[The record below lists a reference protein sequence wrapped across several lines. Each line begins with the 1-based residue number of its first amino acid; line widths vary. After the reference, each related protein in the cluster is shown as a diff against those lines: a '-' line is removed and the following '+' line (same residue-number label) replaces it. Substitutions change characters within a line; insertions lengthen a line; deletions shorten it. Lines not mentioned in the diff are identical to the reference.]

1 MSTYAALVRGQ
12 GGFLTS
18 PGIDLLAAD
27 ARRQGVVAD
36 VFNYSDWVAIEA
48 VIRQRRGMGD
58 KVAVVGFSLGNST
71 GTYLGTRDR
80 IDLLICIFES
90 SFAANYPPDHDN
102 VGHSV
107 LFRGPGA
114 LSDADVGMFD
124 EVIEVP
130 NVVAAIP
137 ILGDVVSHLAGQFSP
152 IIVDGVLQR
161 LAKL

>member
-1 MSTYAALVRGQ
+1 MSTYAAFVRGQ
-12 GGFLTS
+12 GSFLTS

-27 ARRQGVVAD
+27 ARRQDVVAD

-58 KVAVVGFSLGNST
+58 KVAVVGYSLGDST
-71 GTYLGTRDR
+71 GTYLGTRDK

-107 LFRGPGA
+107 LFHGPGA
-114 LSDADVGMFD
+114 LSDADVGRFD

-130 NVVAAIP
+130 NGVAAIP
-137 ILGDVVSHLAGQFSP
+137 VLGGLVAHLAGQFSP